1 MTLNTYQLH
10 ERFLIAVK
18 NTRDY
23 WYNEKEFYKIVKK
36 MKKGKNLKG
45 KEFAKVHAV
54 LREAGHR
61 F

>member
-1 MTLNTYQLH
+1 MTLNMYQLH

-23 WYNEKEFYKIVKK
+23 WYNEKEFNKIVKK
-36 MKKGKNLKG
+36 MEKRKNLKG

-54 LREAGHR
+54 LREAGYR

>member
-1 MTLNTYQLH
+1 MNTYHLH

-23 WYNEKEFYKIVKK
+23 WYSEKEYNKIVKK
-36 MKKGKNLKG
+36 MEKRKNLKG
-45 KEFAKVHAV
+45 KEFAKVHAA
-54 LREAGHR
+54 LQEAGYK